1 MPLGFAA
8 PFAAVFLAGGL
19 EPLPFGPATFA
30 GFFLPVVVSA
40 DTLVPV
46 ARVATARFDPAAV
59 AALM

>member
-1 MPLGFAA
+1 
-8 PFAAVFLAGGL
+8 L

-30 GFFLPVVVSA
+30 GFFFPVVVSA